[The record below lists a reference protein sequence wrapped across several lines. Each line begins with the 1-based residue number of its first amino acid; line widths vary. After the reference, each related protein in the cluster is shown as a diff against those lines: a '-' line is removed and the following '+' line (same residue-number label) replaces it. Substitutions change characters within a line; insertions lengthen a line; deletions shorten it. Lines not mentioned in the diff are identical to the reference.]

1 MAKTRYLS
9 GTNILVEGNF
19 IHFKLECI
27 ILARVFH
34 SKRDLPGQFLGAGK
48 KDAHTGSYRRFDE
61 EMRLIAHL
69 EN

>member
-9 GTNILVEGNF
+9 AANILVEGIF

-27 ILARVFH
+27 ILAM
-34 SKRDLPGQFLGAGK
+34 KKTLGGDLPGQFLGAGK

>member
-1 MAKTRYLS
+1 MAKTRCLS
-9 GTNILVEGNF
+9 DPKILVGSVI

-27 ILARVFH
+27 ILAM
-34 SKRDLPGQFLGAGK
+34 KKTLAGDLPGQFLGAGK

>member
-1 MAKTRYLS
+1 MAKTRYLPDI
-9 GTNILVEGNF
+9 TILVGSVI

-27 ILARVFH
+27 ILANAFYSRG
-34 SKRDLPGQFLGAGK
+34 DLPGQFLGAGK

-61 EMRLIAHL
+61 EMGLIAHI